1 MEYKI
6 FWCKVN
12 KYYTDKW
19 LNSNKLEDKKGIF
32 IASCVVTDKAKRKW
46 IKFIKDTIKDLENNS
61 NIYISWCW
69 AFKDWRAQSD
79 FFILYP
85 ELEEYKNKI
94 EILWEDPWEEEKIE
108 KNSTPGL
115 NLKNLPT
122 NLYTKK
128 FVLIQWWCDSFC
140 TFCLTVI
147 KRGRH
152 FSRSKED
159 ITKEILEFEKS
170 WWKEVVLTWVNLSAW
185 GLESTNTTTPP
196 PNPQKGNIPP
206 PNPLLPKEGEY
217 EVYSK
222 FHELIKYILEN
233 TNIPRIRIS
242 SMGPEFVDKKLL
254 ELFKNTRVYPH
265 FHFSVQSGSS
275 KILKSMA
282 RHYDWEYIKNLL
294 IKCKNIK
301 REDWVDISLWA
312 DIIVWFP
319 GETDEDF
326 MDTYDLVKEVWIQK
340 IHAFPFSA
348 HEMWES
354 VPAWKFKDQV
364 SWKIKKER
372 MEKLTILWDKIREN
386 FIASQKWKELKVLIE
401 WIKDLKWKWWTQNY
415 IQATNENFKITSG
428 EIKRNKIVIWKVK
441 IAEDKLLL

>member
-19 LNSNKLEDKKGIF
+19 LNSSKLEGKKGIF

-46 IKFIKDTIKDLENNS
+46 IKFIKDTVKDLENNS
-61 NIYISWCW
+61 KIYVSWCW

-79 FFILYP
+79 FFNLYP
-85 ELEEYKNKI
+85 ELEEYKNRI
-94 EILWEDPWEEEKIE
+94 EILWEDPWEEK
-108 KNSTPGL
+108 KFNSNSTTGL
-115 NLKNLPT
+115 NLRNLPK

-128 FVLIQWWCDSFC
+128 FILIQWWCDSFC

-185 GLESTNTTTPP
+185 WIETTNDIW
-196 PNPQKGNIPP
+196 KSRI
-206 PNPLLPKEGEY
+206 
-217 EVYSK
+217 
-222 FHELIKYILEN
+222 HELIEYILEN

-242 SMGPEFVDKKLL
+242 SMGPEFVDEKLL
-254 ELFKNTRVYPH
+254 ELFKNTRIYPH

-275 KILKSMA
+275 NILKSMA

-294 IKCKNIK
+294 VKCKNIK

-319 GETDEDF
+319 WETDDDF
-326 MDTYDLVKEVWIQK
+326 MDTYNLVKEVWIQK

-364 SWKIKKER
+364 SSKIKKER
-372 MEKLTILWDKIREN
+372 MEKLTILWDEIREN
-386 FIASQKWKELKVLIE
+386 FIASQEWKELKVLIE
-401 WIKDLKWKWWTQNY
+401 WVKDHKWKWWTQNY
-415 IQATNENFKITSG
+415 IQATNENFEITSG
-428 EIKRNKIVIWKVK
+428 EIKRNEVVVWKL
-441 IAEDKLLL
+441 I